1 MKKNKNYFKY
11 NRLKNLAYIIGHLG
25 LIPFIFSVLGI
36 WFFSEKYHA
45 ALEFS
50 FLFYLSLI
58 VTFLSSVYWGIA
70 IISRN
75 TIINSTI
82 IILSIIPIIFLYL
95 INLINLELS
104 TLLGSYLILLNLIYL
119 IEKRY
124 KRLTGIPA
132 WYIILRGR
140 LNIFLS
146 ILIIIFIYKLN
157 F

>member
-11 NRLKNLAYIIGHLG
+11 NKLEDLACIIGHLG

-36 WFFSEKYHA
+36 WFFSERYHA
-45 ALEFS
+45 TLQFS

-58 VTFLSSVYWGIA
+58 ITFLSSVYWGIA

-75 TIINSTI
+75 RKINSTI

-95 INLINLELS
+95 INLINLEPYILLS
-104 TLLGSYLILLNLIYL
+104 LYLILLNLIYV
-119 IEKRY
+119 IEKCY
-124 KRLTGIPA
+124 KKLTGLPD

-140 LNIFLS
+140 LNFFLS